1 LIRAFGRQVAVTER
15 MPSPTATPP
24 AIVVFDG
31 VCVLCSGGVRF
42 LLPRDRAGRF
52 RFAAMQSETGRRL
65 LAAHGIDPDD
75 PVSFLLLE
83 GGRAYTD
90 SGAALRI
97 LVLLGGW
104 WRLAGAFYAVPRP
117 LRDAV
122 YRFVARRRYRWF
134 GQRDACFAPT
144 ADTADR
150 FLA

>member
-1 LIRAFGRQVAVTER
+1 MDRPEAA
-15 MPSPTATPP
+15 PSPSDTHFAV
-24 AIVVFDG
+24 VVFDG

-42 LLPRDRAGRF
+42 LVPRDRAGRF
-52 RFAAMQSETGRRL
+52 RFAAMQTETGRRL
-65 LAAHGIDPDD
+65 LARHGIDPDD

-90 SGAALRI
+90 SSAALRI

-104 WRLAGAFYAVPRP
+104 WRLAGVLYVVPRF

-134 GQRDACFAPT
+134 GRRETCFMPT
-144 ADTADR
+144 AETAHH
-150 FLA
+150 FLR

>member
-1 LIRAFGRQVAVTER
+1 MSVA
-15 MPSPTATPP
+15 PHIQISPP

-31 VCVLCSGGVRF
+31 VCVLCSGGVGF

-52 RFAAMQSETGRRL
+52 RFAAMQTEIGRRL
-65 LAAHGIDPDD
+65 LGEHGINPDD

-90 SGAALRI
+90 SSAALRI
-97 LVLLGGW
+97 LVSLGGW
-104 WRLAGAFYAVPRP
+104 WRLTGALYAVPRP

-134 GQRDACFAPT
+134 GKRNACFVPT
-144 ADTADR
+144 AETAHR
-150 FLA
+150 FLT